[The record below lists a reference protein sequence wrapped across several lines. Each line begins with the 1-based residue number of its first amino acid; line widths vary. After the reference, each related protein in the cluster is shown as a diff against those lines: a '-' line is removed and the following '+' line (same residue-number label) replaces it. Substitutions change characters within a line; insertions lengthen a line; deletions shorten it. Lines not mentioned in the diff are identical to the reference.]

1 MATGHSL
8 LWRPP
13 GRRDQERKR
22 FGAIMLKVEARRLK
36 LGMSKTELVAELGTT
51 RDAFRA
57 WLTGRTVGRKG
68 TVAKLRA
75 FLSQ

>member
-1 MATGHSL
+1 
-8 LWRPP
+8 
-13 GRRDQERKR
+13 
-22 FGAIMLKVEARRLK
+22 MLKVEARRLK